1 MLKTIQAGF
10 ISLVVVTGPV
20 LAQSQGTCT
29 TQDLASAVDRYAAE
43 PFGARSW
50 RVLQGLGD
58 PMIDPAPA
66 DADTWVLQDRWKSL
80 TATIMPDAPGLSDI
94 SWNCRIGYPLSVLE
108 KRVGS
113 LGKDHPY
120 VRQWFQAQEQVLKAC
135 SSEEGGA
142 ALPPP
147 LDVDPAY
154 INLQRMDRA
163 YQEASIAFYRDPAR
177 GLVLFRAIAE
187 STSPHRAAAR
197 YNIANLLAHAKQPD
211 AARQEAEAILA
222 DPTLS
227 SVHGITRELLGFI
240 ANQEDTATGWAQLI
254 DSDIATLSKPAAEIL
269 ANRDLARQY
278 ATALYD
284 IDFVGVRTKEGTWWL
299 DGALPENATISK
311 ALVDASRRYPMALWM
326 IAGQSANQKY
336 QLAPWSLIGSGW
348 QARMDDYI
356 SRALALEPAGRLI
369 AGPAREMML
378 ALAARPDQASR
389 SALWSEAVSAMG
401 TTEESCGESPETAA
415 AGLLLSQAVR
425 VSVMAGDIDEA
436 IAALQTVPFKT
447 ARAYSMGAVFPFI
460 QYLAGQGD
468 VAGARKVRD
477 ALVTPEFLDGFG
489 GDSASIDRD
498 RFSALLG
505 LIAEDEGKWKAA
517 VRLSSD
523 PASDIL
529 FNFLPVKTLWELAAD
544 QSFDS
549 RQRALFSR
557 AAWTRDYALV
567 RKVDGTKLES
577 YLDLNPDIKA
587 LAEDVKSDYPGIS
600 PRNQRLLTILR
611 APPHNILV
619 AMPGPWMSES
629 IKPENF
635 TEVDGWNPND
645 RNWWCPFEPDRQL
658 AALRQQADFALGSPY
673 GKAYV
678 QRRLGEYYD
687 PALEIQSAEK
697 RDLLLTHHP
706 MVKAVDWKEIR
717 ALSRMPQAPQ
727 RLSEAA
733 LSWARKSDGKDGAPE
748 ALALAVRTTRYG
760 CNWHGSHEAYSRP
773 AQQLLASRFY
783 GTPWQQQTPY
793 WFGCRR
799 TEWNKDFTE
808 KVTVCTP
815 KTWPKQE
822 PLK

>member
-10 ISLVVVTGPV
+10 LSLVVVTGPV

-29 TQDLASAVDRYAAE
+29 PQNLASAVDRYAAE

-80 TATIMPDAPGLSDI
+80 TATIMPEAPGLADI

-120 VRQWFQAQEQVLKAC
+120 VRQWLRAQEQVLKAC
-135 SSEEGGA
+135 STEEGGA

-163 YQEASIAFYRDPAR
+163 YQDASIAFYRDPAR
-177 GLVLFRAIAE
+177 GLVLFRTIAE
-187 STSPHRAAAR
+187 SASPHRAAAR

-284 IDFVGVRTKEGTWWL
+284 IDFVGVRAKDGTWWL
-299 DGALPENATISK
+299 NGALPENATISK

-326 IAGQSANQKY
+326 MAGQSANQRY

-369 AGPAREMML
+369 AGPAREMLL

-389 SALWSEAVSAMG
+389 SALWSEAISAIRA
-401 TTEESCGESPETAA
+401 TDESCGASRETAA
-415 AGLLLSQAVR
+415 AGFLLSQAVR
-425 VSVMAGDIDEA
+425 LSAMAGDIDEA

-447 ARAYSMGAVFPFI
+447 SRAYSMGAVFPFI

-477 ALVTPEFLDGFG
+477 ALVTPEFLHGFG

-505 LIAEDEGKWKAA
+505 LIAEDE
-517 VRLSSD
+517 D
-523 PASDIL
+523 
-529 FNFLPVKTLWELAAD
+529 
-544 QSFDS
+544 
-549 RQRALFSR
+549 
-557 AAWTRDYALV
+557 
-567 RKVDGTKLES
+567 
-577 YLDLNPDIKA
+577 
-587 LAEDVKSDYPGIS
+587 
-600 PRNQRLLTILR
+600 
-611 APPHNILV
+611 
-619 AMPGPWMSES
+619 
-629 IKPENF
+629 
-635 TEVDGWNPND
+635 
-645 RNWWCPFEPDRQL
+645 
-658 AALRQQADFALGSPY
+658 
-673 GKAYV
+673 
-678 QRRLGEYYD
+678 
-687 PALEIQSAEK
+687 
-697 RDLLLTHHP
+697 
-706 MVKAVDWKEIR
+706 
-717 ALSRMPQAPQ
+717 
-727 RLSEAA
+727 
-733 LSWARKSDGKDGAPE
+733 
-748 ALALAVRTTRYG
+748 
-760 CNWHGSHEAYSRP
+760 
-773 AQQLLASRFY
+773 
-783 GTPWQQQTPY
+783 
-793 WFGCRR
+793 
-799 TEWNKDFTE
+799 
-808 KVTVCTP
+808 
-815 KTWPKQE
+815 
-822 PLK
+822 